1 MGRGPTSLA
10 EWREYAL
17 GLTGRNVGDWQD
29 YLGLGPKIP
38 NSSSDCYTRH
48 YQHRRELPAPV
59 QKQTPIVSRR
69 NVKVSK
75 KKTLYMLCYTVKPMM
90 VWVVSYWSALEIFN
104 LVNKLKL
111 LLGLTYKWMKMWSYP

>member
-1 MGRGPTSLA
+1 MLETGKTIWAWARKYLIPLQIATPDPTNTES
-10 EWREYAL
+10 
-17 GLTGRNVGDWQD
+17 
-29 YLGLGPKIP
+29 
-38 NSSSDCYTRH
+38 
-48 YQHRRELPAPV
+48 PAPV

-104 LVNKLKL
+104 LVYKLKL
-111 LLGLTYKWMKMWSYP
+111 LLGLTYKLMKMWSYP